1 MAMLKSLMKAPPM
14 IGGQPVS
21 IQRFTPPGDPRNK
34 RPPQLFINDGPAQD
48 SVADHNVSRP
58 IPDESDPSSRPLPP
72 PRQPSRPLMPM
83 AQGAPAGNR
92 LADMYNRGPGLAS
105 LINPT
110 PVNPGGQ
117 EDRQKMM
124 DMQRETYRRFL
135 APPAP
140 PPVTPPIL
148 PPGTPQ
154 PGTPQPGTQPNVP
167 ELGGFFN
174 RIRERALAAQQNDYG
189 DGPGSRMDD
198 RDFLQT
204 VDYDFDPRFD
214 LEEGMASG
222 LTATPET
229 DLPPA
234 FPPQIPNLPVEGIA
248 GLPMG
253 DIGVPIGGRDQMFI
267 DDGPPPFDPNIM
279 LPRDH
284 DISQIDMSQMPAGLP
299 QMPVSMPAISAM
311 NIPNIAIPNMP
322 NINIQELL
330 NIPGL
335 GDQNRDMLEAETE
348 LEKIPPRGRVGVS
361 RGRGRGMNLGGLVGL
376 PLNRY

>member
-1 MAMLKSLMKAPPM
+1 MLKNLIKAPPM

-21 IQRFTPPGDPRNK
+21 IQRFTPPGDQRNK
-34 RPPQLFINDGPAQD
+34 RPPQIFINDGPAQD
-48 SVADHNVSRP
+48 SVADHNVPRSILPQTDGGR
-58 IPDESDPSSRPLPP
+58 IPP
-72 PRQPSRPLMPM
+72 QPSRTPMPM

-140 PPVTPPIL
+140 PPVTPPML
-148 PPGTPQ
+148 PPGT
-154 PGTPQPGTQPNVP
+154 QPGTQPNVP
-167 ELGGFFN
+167 ELGGGFFN
-174 RIRERALAAQQNDYG
+174 RIKERALAAQQNDYG

-214 LEEGMASG
+214 LEEGMPSG
-222 LTATPET
+222 LTVTPET
-229 DLPPA
+229 DLPPV
-234 FPPQIPNLPVEGIA
+234 FPPQIPNFPDGGIA

-267 DDGPPPFDPNIM
+267 DDGPPAFDPTG
-279 LPRDH
+279 LP
-284 DISQIDMSQMPAGLP
+284 QMPVEGGYGDGP
-299 QMPVSMPAISAM
+299 GGRMDSQMPVSMPAISSINAP

-335 GDQNRDMLEAETE
+335 VGQNRDMLEAETE
-348 LEKIPPRGRVGVS
+348 LKKIPPRGRVGIS
-361 RGRGRGMNLGGLVGL
+361 RGRGPGMNLGGLVGL